1 MNTDSAK
8 IYRAGLDVGST
19 TAKTVVADDKGNIV
33 YSTYRRHNAD
43 IKGTVKEIF
52 SEIRERLGNIRIAM
66 TLSGS
71 AAMGLAERCSLAFIQ
86 EVVALNNFAKNI
98 SNDLH
103 TIIDIGGED
112 AKIIFL
118 EQDALPDMRMNG
130 NCAGGTG
137 AFIDQM
143 SVILGMSIQDMDA
156 AAQRSTH
163 LYPIAS
169 RCGVFSK
176 TDVQNLV
183 AKNVPKEDICAS
195 IFHAIAV
202 QVVSALSRGKDIKQ
216 KILLA
221 GGPLTFITS
230 LRNAFFEYLS
240 ISQDS
245 LVKVE
250 DNNLLVA
257 MGCLYNKNAEFFT
270 LNEIEEKI
278 TNEDNSKIITNDKN
292 LKQLFSS
299 VKEYGEWKKDKE
311 TLGNNDK
318 PIKDYNGKAY
328 LGIDSGSTTTKIV
341 LMDDEEHILFK
352 YYAKNNGNPI
362 NAVILGL
369 KQLKETLQQENAT
382 PVICGGCS
390 TGYGEDLIK
399 AAFSFNF
406 SIVETIA
413 HYKAA
418 KKILPAVDFIL
429 DIGGQDMKAMYIEDG
444 VLNRIELNEACSSGC
459 GTFIDTF
466 ATGLG
471 YKIEDFAYKAL
482 FAENPCDLGTRCT
495 VFMNSKVKQFL
506 REGRTVADISSGL
519 SYSVVRNCLYKVLKL
534 EGKSLGEQIVVQGG
548 TMRNDS
554 VVRALEILLERKVY
568 RSTST
573 ELMGAYGCALHAKS
587 FQQNKELVPLNL
599 DALIQADNYTT
610 KNTICKGCENNC
622 MVTTYKFTNNNIFHS
637 GNRCEKVFNSS
648 VQASVKG
655 DNIYHYKYKRLFG
668 STKEFEKEKYNTKF
682 KDESLE
688 FKDDEFRLKVGIPR
702 ALNMFEDYPFWKAMF
717 ETCGIEVVLS
727 DISQYS
733 TYEKSLNQVMSE
745 NICFPAKLTHSHID
759 NLIAKGIEHIFFPYI
774 VYEKQSEGHE
784 NNTYNCPIVSSYN
797 VIIKHLK
804 DKYKYVVID
813 NPVFSF
819 KDEKLLK
826 KSCKQYFQE
835 TFDIPTALF
844 EKALQTALEARK
856 QFEEDMYNK
865 NLEFYNKAK
874 ANNQL
879 IILLAGRPYHT
890 DDLIQHSIANI
901 ASHLGATVINEDI
914 ARNENYLEGLNSFIV
929 SQWSYINRIENAAFF
944 VANQDNQ
951 VHYAQMTSFGCGP
964 DAFLLDDVQDI
975 LHRYG
980 KSATFLKIDDIQNAG
995 SLKLRIRS
1003 LIESIKLSGNPAP
1016 KEKTAFI
1023 DTKDFSVEEKHRTIL
1038 APFFTD
1044 YISPFLPE
1052 LFKINGYNLEVLPK
1066 SDEIS
1071 AEEGLKYANNEV
1083 CYPATLIV
1091 GDVIKAL
1098 KSGKYDLNKVAFGI
1112 TQTGGQC
1119 RATNYYAII
1128 RKALVDAGFKDVPVM
1143 SVSFGGNTAKKQDG
1157 FKLNWKKTL
1166 PLTLSAILFGDS
1178 LSRLYCS
1185 TIVRCKKEDKTAV
1198 KNLHD
1203 DYIRKVK
1210 LLILKEDSK
1219 SIDNLLKIA
1228 VEDFNSY
1235 LPKDEIKRHKV
1246 GIVGEIYL
1254 KYHSFANHDVSNWL
1268 IEQGIEVIPP
1278 SLMTFFVQTFVNRKV
1293 NKQYNIEKQS
1303 VPQFVMDFFY
1313 RLVKKRIDNCNK
1325 VMAKFRYYHP
1335 LDNVFE
1341 LSSKVKGIL
1350 PLYTQF
1356 GEGWLLP
1363 AEIVNMVQSG
1373 INTVVS
1379 LQPFGCIANHII
1391 SKGVENKIKE
1401 MYPKLN
1407 YLALDFDNSVTDV
1420 NIKNRLLL
1428 MLESIE

>member
-1 MNTDSAK
+1 MKNK
-8 IYRAGLDVGST
+8 IFKAGLDVGST
-19 TAKTVVADDKGNIV
+19 TAKMVVADDTCNIV

-43 IKGTVKEIF
+43 IKGTVKNIF
-52 SEIRERLGNIRIAM
+52 SQIRQKLGNISTAI

-71 AAMGLAERCSLAFIQ
+71 AAMGLAERCALPFIQ

-98 SNDLH
+98 KNNLH

-118 EQDALPDMRMNG
+118 EKDALPDMRMNG

-143 SVILGMSIQDMDA
+143 SVILDMSIQDMDA
-156 AAQRSTH
+156 AAQKSTR

-183 AKNVPKEDICAS
+183 AKNVPVEDICAS

-202 QVVSALSRGKDIKQ
+202 QVVSALSRGREIKE

-221 GGPLTFITS
+221 GGPLTFIAS
-230 LRNAFFEYLS
+230 LRNAFLDYLN
-240 ISQDS
+240 ITKDA
-245 LVKVE
+245 LIELE

-257 MGCLYNKNAEFFT
+257 RGCLYNKDAQVLSLE
-270 LNEIEEKI
+270 EIEQ
-278 TNEDNSKIITNDKN
+278 KIISDDNIPIASDEN
-292 LKQLFSS
+292 SLKKLFDTQQ
-299 VKEYGEWKKDKE
+299 EYESWKQDKE

-318 PIKDYNGKAY
+318 SITNYNGKAY

-341 LMDDEEHILFK
+341 LCDEQEHILFK

-362 NAVILGL
+362 NAVIKGL
-369 KQLKETLQQENAT
+369 KELKETIDKEHAS
-382 PVICGGCS
+382 PIICGGCS

-399 AAFSFNF
+399 AAFSFST

-413 HYKAA
+413 HYMAA
-418 KKILPAVDFIL
+418 KKILPTVDFIL

-466 ATGLG
+466 AISLG
-471 YKIEDFAYKAL
+471 YKIEDFAHMAL
-482 FAENPCDLGTRCT
+482 FADNPCDLGTRCT

-506 REGRTVADISSGL
+506 REGRSVADISSGL

-534 EGKSLGEQIVVQGG
+534 EGKSLGEHIVVQGG
-548 TMRNDS
+548 TMKNDS
-554 VVRALEILLERKVY
+554 VVRALEIMLDRKVY
-568 RSTST
+568 RSTSP
-573 ELMGAYGCALHAKS
+573 ELMGAYGCALHAK
-587 FQQNKELVPLNL
+587 QYCANKELTPLVLDNL
-599 DALIQADNYTT
+599 INADNYTT
-610 KNTICKGCENNC
+610 KNTICKGCQNNC
-622 MVTTYKFTNNNIFHS
+622 MVTTYKFSNNNIFYS
-637 GNRCEKVFNSS
+637 GNRCEKIFNSS
-648 VQASVKG
+648 AKATIKG
-655 DNIYHYKYKRLFG
+655 DNIYSYKYKRLFG
-668 STKEFEKEKYNTKF
+668 STKEFEKDKYPTTATFTRKI
-682 KDESLE
+682 
-688 FKDDEFRLKVGIPR
+688 GIPR
-702 ALNMFEDYPFWKAMF
+702 ALNMFEDYPFWKTLF
-717 ETCGIEVVLS
+717 ENLRIEPVLS
-727 DISQYS
+727 DISEFHS
-733 TYEKSLNQVMSE
+733 YEKSLNQVMSE

-759 NLIAKGIEHIFFPYI
+759 NLINKGIKHIFFPYI
-774 VYEKQSEGHE
+774 VYEKESQGKE

-797 VIIKHLK
+797 VVIKHLK
-804 DKYKYVVID
+804 ENNKDIVID
-813 NPVFSF
+813 NPVFTF
-819 KDEKLLK
+819 KDEALLK
-826 KSCKQYFQE
+826 KNCKEYFTK
-835 TFDIPTALF
+835 TFGVSASDFDKAF
-844 EKALQTALEARK
+844 QKALTARQK
-856 QFEEDMYNK
+856 FEEDMYQK

-874 ANNQL
+874 QDHRI

-890 DDLIQHSIANI
+890 DDLIQQSISTI
-901 ASHLGATVINEDI
+901 ASHLGATIINEDI
-914 ARNENYLEGLNSFIV
+914 ARNENFLKEGNSFIV

-944 VANQDNQ
+944 VAKQDNG

-975 LHRYG
+975 LKRHH
-980 KSATFLKIDDIQNAG
+980 KSATFLKMDDIQNAG

-1003 LIESIKLSGNPAP
+1003 LIESIKINDNPTKKP
-1016 KEKTAFI
+1016 NIPFI
-1023 DTKDFSVEEKHRTIL
+1023 DTKDFSKTEKHKKIL

-1052 LFKINGYNLEVLPK
+1052 LFKINGYDLEVLPK
-1066 SDEIS
+1066 SDKIS

-1098 KSGKYDLNKVAFGI
+1098 KSDKYDLNNVAFGI

-1128 RKALVDAGFKDVPVM
+1128 RKALVDAGFKDVPVL
-1143 SVSFGGNTAKKQDG
+1143 SVSFGANTAKKQDG

-1166 PLTLSAILFGDS
+1166 PLTLSVILFGDS

-1185 TIVRCKKEDKTAV
+1185 TIVRCKKEDVQKI

-1203 DYIRKVK
+1203 EYIAKVK
-1210 LLILKEDSK
+1210 NLILEENAK
-1219 SIDNLLKIA
+1219 SIDDLLKSA

-1235 LPKDEIKRHKV
+1235 LPDETIYRPKV

-1254 KYHSFANHDVSNWL
+1254 KYHSFANHDVQNWL
-1268 IEQGIEVIPP
+1268 IEQGVEVIPP
-1278 SLMTFFVQTFVNRKV
+1278 SLMTFFVQTFVNGKV
-1293 NKQYNIEKQS
+1293 NRNNNIEKAS
-1303 VPQFVMDFFY
+1303 IPPFVMTFLY
-1313 RLVKKRIDNCNK
+1313 KLVKKRIDKCNS
-1325 VMAKFRYYHP
+1325 VMANFKYYHP

-1341 LSSKVKGIL
+1341 LADKVNGIL

-1363 AEIVNMVQSG
+1363 AEIVNMVENG

-1391 SKGVENKIKE
+1391 SKGVENKIKK

-1407 YLALDFDNSVTDV
+1407 YLALDFDNSVTPV

-1428 MLESIE
+1428 MLESIEQ

>member
-1 MNTDSAK
+1 MNTDYTNVY
-8 IYRAGLDVGST
+8 IAGLDVGST
-19 TAKTVVADDKGNIV
+19 TAKIVVADDCGNTV

-43 IKGTVKEIF
+43 IKGTVKTIF
-52 SEIRERLGNIRIAM
+52 SEIRKQLGNINLKL

-71 AAMGLAERCSLAFIQ
+71 AAMGLSERCSLSFIQ
-86 EVVALNNFAKNI
+86 EVAALNNFAKNI
-98 SNDLH
+98 QDDLH

-118 EQDALPDMRMNG
+118 EKDALPDMRMNG

-143 SVILGMSIQDMDA
+143 SAILNMSIQEMDYMS
-156 AAQRSTH
+156 QKSTH

-183 AKNVPKEDICAS
+183 ARNVPVADICAS

-202 QVVSALSRGKDIKQ
+202 QVVSALSRGKEIKE

-221 GGPLTFITS
+221 GGPLSFISS
-230 LRNAFFEYLS
+230 LRKAFLEYLN
-240 ISQDS
+240 ISEDALIQS
-245 LVKVE
+245 E

-257 MGCLYNKNAEFFT
+257 RGCLYSKNAEV
-270 LNEIEEKI
+270 LCLDEIEKRI
-278 TNEDNSKIITNDKN
+278 SEDNNTVIEDNGKN
-292 LKQLFSS
+292 LQRLFSTQT
-299 VKEYGEWKKDKE
+299 EYEEWKTKKQR
-311 TLGNNDK
+311 LGSNDGVLTG
-318 PIKDYNGKAY
+318 YNGKAY

-341 LMDDEEHILFK
+341 LIDEQEHILFK
-352 YYAKNNGNPI
+352 YYNKNNGNPI
-362 NAVILGL
+362 NAVIKGL
-369 KQLKETLQQENAT
+369 QQLKETLSKENAN

-399 AAFSFNF
+399 AAFSFDS

-418 KKILPAVDFIL
+418 KKILPSVDFIL

-471 YKIEDFAYKAL
+471 YKIEDFAHLAL
-482 FAENPCDLGTRCT
+482 FAEHPCDLGTRCT

-506 REGRTVADISSGL
+506 REGRLVGDISSGL

-534 EGKSLGEQIVVQGG
+534 EGKSLGENIVVQGG

-554 VVRALEILLERKVY
+554 VVRALEIMLDREVY
-568 RSTST
+568 RSDCP
-573 ELMGAYGCALHAKS
+573 ELMGAYGCALQALS
-587 FQQNKELVPLNL
+587 YQNNKESKQL
-599 DALIQADNYTT
+599 DLDEMIKADNYTA
-610 KNTICKGCENNC
+610 KNTICKGCQNNC
-622 MVTTYKFTNNNIFHS
+622 TVTSYKFANNNIFHS
-637 GNRCEKVFNSS
+637 GNRCEKIFNSS
-648 VQASVKG
+648 AKASVKG

-668 STKEFEKEKYNTKF
+668 STKEFEKQKYDPSYGK
-682 KDESLE
+682 KE
-688 FKDDEFRLKVGIPR
+688 FISQIGIPR

-717 ETCGIEVVLS
+717 ENLNIKPVLS
-727 DISQYS
+727 DISEYAS
-733 TYEKSLNQVMSE
+733 YEKSLNQVMSE

-759 NLIAKGIEHIFFPYI
+759 NLISKGIKHIFFPYI
-774 VYEKQSEGHE
+774 VYEKNASGQE

-804 DKYKYVVID
+804 EKHKDIIID

-826 KSCKQYFQE
+826 KNCKEYFTRTFNISAQE
-835 TFDIPTALF
+835 F
-844 EKALQTALEARK
+844 EKAFSCAVKARK
-856 QFEEDMYNK
+856 DFEEDIYNK
-865 NLEFYNKAK
+865 NIEFFNKAK
-874 ANNQL
+874 ANHQL

-890 DDLIQHSIANI
+890 DDLIQHSLANI

-914 ARNENYLEGLNSFIV
+914 ARKENYLKGSNSFIV

-944 VANQDNQ
+944 VANQSED

-975 LHRYG
+975 LKRHH
-980 KSATFLKIDDIQNAG
+980 KSATFLKIDDIQNTG

-1003 LIESIKLSGNPAP
+1003 LIESIKLNNNTTKQENIP
-1016 KEKTAFI
+1016 FI
-1023 DTKDFSVEEKHRTIL
+1023 DTKDFSAEEKHRTIL

-1052 LFKINGYNLEVLPK
+1052 LFKINGYDLEVLPK
-1066 SDEIS
+1066 SNEIS

-1098 KSGKYDLNKVAFGI
+1098 KSGKYDLSKVAVGI
-1112 TQTGGQC
+1112 PQTGGQC

-1128 RKALVDAGFKDVPVM
+1128 RKALVDAGFKEVPVM
-1143 SVSFGGNTAKKQDG
+1143 SVSFGENTAKKQDG
-1157 FKLNWKKTL
+1157 FRLNWKKTL
-1166 PLTLSAILFGDS
+1166 PLTLSTILFGDS

-1185 TIVRCKKEDKTAV
+1185 TIVRCKKEDKLKV
-1198 KNLHD
+1198 KDLHD
-1203 DYIRKVK
+1203 TYITRVK
-1210 LLILKEDSK
+1210 ALILKEDRR
-1219 SIDNLLKIA
+1219 SIDRLLEDA
-1228 VEDFNSY
+1228 VSKFNAF
-1235 LPKDEIKRHKV
+1235 LPAREQKRPKV

-1268 IEQGIEVIPP
+1268 MEQGIEIIPP

-1303 VPQFVMDFFY
+1303 IPSFVMDFLY
-1313 RLVKKRIDNCNK
+1313 KLVKKRIDNCNK
-1325 VMAKFRYYHP
+1325 VMKQFRYYHP
-1335 LDNVFE
+1335 LENVFE
-1341 LSSKVKGIL
+1341 LASKVEGIL

-1363 AEIVNMVQSG
+1363 AEIVNMVQNG

-1407 YLALDFDNSVTDV
+1407 YLALDFDNSVTPV

-1428 MLESIE
+1428 MLESIEE

>member
-1 MNTDSAK
+1 MNTGNTD
-8 IYRAGLDVGST
+8 IYLAGLDIGST
-19 TAKTVVADDKGNIV
+19 TAKSVVADPQGNIV
-33 YSTYRRHNAD
+33 YSVYMRHNAD
-43 IKGTVKEIF
+43 IKGTVKDIF
-52 SEIRERLGNIRIAM
+52 TQIRNKLGNISLKM

-71 AAMGLAERCSLAFIQ
+71 AAMGLAERCSLPFIQ
-86 EVVALNNFAKNI
+86 EVVALNNFASNI
-98 SNDLH
+98 QDNLH

-118 EQDALPDMRMNG
+118 EKDALPDMRMNG

-143 SVILGMSIQDMDA
+143 AAILNMTIAEMDEK
-156 AAQRSTH
+156 AAQSTC

-183 AKNVPKEDICAS
+183 AKNVPVEDIAAS

-202 QVVSALSRGKDIKQ
+202 QVVSALSRGKDIKH

-221 GGPLTFITS
+221 GGPLTFIGS
-230 LRNAFFEYLS
+230 LKKAFLEYLD
-240 ISQDS
+240 IDAAS
-245 LVKVE
+245 LVQVK

-257 MGCLYNKNAEFFT
+257 MGCMYNKKAEILT
-270 LNEIEEKI
+270 ADEIERRIMADDTSLTVK
-278 TNEDNSKIITNDKN
+278 NDKN
-292 LKQLFSS
+292 LQQLFSCEEEYQAW
-299 VKEYGEWKKDKE
+299 KEEKIK
-311 TLGNNDK
+311 LGGNEGVLK
-318 PIKDYNGKAY
+318 GYNKKAY

-341 LMDDEEHILFK
+341 LCGEDEKILFK
-352 YYAKNNGNPI
+352 YYGQNNGNPI
-362 NAVILGL
+362 NAVIKGL
-369 KQLKETLQQENAT
+369 KQLRSEIEKQGAA
-382 PVICGGCS
+382 PMICAGCS

-399 AAFSFNF
+399 AAFSFNT
-406 SIVETIA
+406 SVVETIA

-418 KKILPAVDFIL
+418 KKTLPSVDFIL

-471 YKIEDFAYKAL
+471 RKIEDFAHEAL
-482 FAENPCDLGTRCT
+482 FASSPCDLGTRCT

-506 REGRTVADISSGL
+506 REGRSVADISAGL

-534 EGKSLGEQIVVQGG
+534 EGRTLGENIVVQGG
-548 TMRNDS
+548 TMKNDS
-554 VVRALEILLERKVY
+554 VVRALEILLGTKVY
-568 RSTST
+568 RSVSP
-573 ELMGAYGCALHAKS
+573 ELMGAYGCALHAK
-587 FQQNKELVPLNL
+587 QYNYNKEIVPLEL
-599 DALIQADNYTT
+599 DNLIQADDYTS
-610 KNTICKGCENNC
+610 KNTVCKGCQNNC
-622 MVTTYKFTNNNIFHS
+622 TVTTYKFKNNNIFHS

-648 VQASVKG
+648 AQAVVKG

-668 STKEFEKEKYNTKF
+668 SDKQYEKEKYDTGVKDRKF
-682 KDESLE
+682 AYQI
-688 FKDDEFRLKVGIPR
+688 GIPR
-702 ALNMFEDYPFWKAMF
+702 ALNMFEDYPFWKSLF
-717 ETCGIEVVLS
+717 ENCGIEPVLS
-727 DISQYS
+727 DVSRYN

-745 NICFPAKLTHSHID
+745 NICFPAKLTHSHVD
-759 NLIAKGIEHIFFPYI
+759 NLVQKGFKHIFFPYI
-774 VYEKQSEGHE
+774 VYEKSSQGKE

-804 DKYKYVVID
+804 AKYKDITID
-813 NPVFSF
+813 NPVFTF

-826 KSCKQYFQE
+826 KNCFEYFAK
-835 TFDIPTALF
+835 TFNVNKKVFDKAFASALNTRAEF
-844 EKALQTALEARK
+844 EKDLYL
-856 QFEEDMYNK
+856 K
-865 NLEFYNKAK
+865 NVEFYNRAK
-874 ANNQL
+874 KNNQL

-914 ARNENYLEGLNSFIV
+914 ARNENYLNGGNSFIV

-944 VANQDNQ
+944 VAKQGND

-975 LHRYG
+975 LKRHH

-1003 LIESIKLSGNPAP
+1003 LIESIKINGNPAQKQSIP
-1016 KEKTAFI
+1016 FT
-1023 DTKDFSVEEKHRTIL
+1023 DTKDFSVQEKHRTIL
-1038 APFFTD
+1038 APFFTE

-1052 LFKINGYNLEVLPK
+1052 LFKINGYELEVLPK

-1143 SVSFGGNTAKKQDG
+1143 SVSFGADTAKKQDG
-1157 FKLNWKKTL
+1157 FKLNWRKTL
-1166 PLTLSAILFGDS
+1166 PLALSVILFGDA

-1185 TIVRCKKEDKTAV
+1185 TVVRCNSEDKDRV
-1198 KNLHD
+1198 KDLHD
-1203 DYIRKVK
+1203 GYIQKVK
-1210 LLILKEDSK
+1210 QLILKQDGK
-1219 SIDNLLKIA
+1219 SIDKLLKAA
-1228 VEDFNSY
+1228 VEDFNSF
-1235 LPKDEIKRHKV
+1235 LPEENMPRQKV

-1278 SLMTFFVQTFVNRKV
+1278 SLITFFVQTFVNGKV
-1293 NKQYNIEKQS
+1293 NREFNVEKRS

-1313 RLVKKRIDNCNK
+1313 KLVKKRIDKCNE
-1325 VMAKFRYYHP
+1325 ALHKFRYYHP
-1335 LDNVFE
+1335 IDDIFSLAD
-1341 LSSKVKGIL
+1341 KVKGIL

-1373 INTVVS
+1373 VNTVVS

-1391 SKGVENKIKE
+1391 SKGVENKIKQ

-1428 MLESIE
+1428 MLESIES

>member
-1 MNTDSAK
+1 MNYNNNQ
-8 IYRAGLDVGST
+8 IYRAGLDIGST
-19 TAKTVVADDKGNIV
+19 TAKTVVMDSAGNIV

-52 SEIRERLGNIRIAM
+52 KEIREKTGNISVAI

-71 AAMGLAERCSLAFIQ
+71 AAMGLAERCSLYFIQ

-98 SNDLH
+98 SKDLH

-118 EQDALPDMRMNG
+118 EADALPDMRMNG

-143 SVILGMSIQDMDA
+143 GVILGMSIQEMDA
-156 AAQRSTH
+156 AAQKSTH

-176 TDVQNLV
+176 TDVQNLA

-202 QVVSALSRGKDIKQ
+202 QVVSALSRGKEIKE

-230 LRNAFFEYLS
+230 LRNAFFEYLN
-240 ISQDS
+240 ITEDS
-245 LVKVE
+245 LIKVK

-257 MGCLYNKNAEFFT
+257 MGCLYNKNAEVLT
-270 LNEIEEKI
+270 LDEIEQKI
-278 TNEDNSKIITNDKN
+278 INEDNSKVITNEKN
-292 LKQLFSS
+292 LQQLFSS
-299 VKEYGEWKKDKE
+299 IEEYQAWKQDKE
-311 TLGNNDK
+311 TLGNNNN
-318 PIKDYNGKAY
+318 PIKDYSGKAY

-341 LMDDEEHILFK
+341 LTDDEEHILFK

-369 KQLKETLQQENAT
+369 KQLKETLQKENAK

-399 AAFSFNF
+399 AAFSFDS

-418 KKILPAVDFIL
+418 KKILPSVDFIL
-429 DIGGQDMKAMYIEDG
+429 DIGGQDMKAMYIEGG

-534 EGKSLGEQIVVQGG
+534 EGKSLGEHIVVQGG

-568 RSTST
+568 RSDSP
-573 ELMGAYGCALHAKS
+573 ELMGAYGCALHAKA
-587 FQQNKELVPLNL
+587 FQENKETVPLDL
-599 DALIQADNYTT
+599 DALIQADNYTA

-637 GNRCEKVFNSS
+637 GNRCEKIFNSS

-668 STKEFEKEKYNTKF
+668 STKEFEKEKYNPSYGKRTY
-682 KDESLE
+682 SHQI
-688 FKDDEFRLKVGIPR
+688 GIPK

-717 ETCGIEVVLS
+717 EACGIEPVLS
-727 DISQYS
+727 DISQYN

-759 NLIAKGIEHIFFPYI
+759 NLIAKGIKHIFFPYI
-774 VYEKQSEGHE
+774 VYEKQAGGHE

-804 DKYKYVVID
+804 EKHKDITID
-813 NPVFSF
+813 NPVFTF

-826 KSCKQYFQE
+826 KNCKEYFKN
-835 TFDIPTALF
+835 TFNIPSALF
-844 EKALQTALEARK
+844 EKAFLSALEARK
-856 QFEEDMYNK
+856 QFEDDMYNK

-914 ARNENYLEGLNSFIV
+914 ARNENYLKGLNSFIV

-944 VANQDNQ
+944 VANQNNQ

-975 LHRYG
+975 LHRHG

-1003 LIESIKLSGNPAP
+1003 LIESIKLNNNPTH
-1016 KEKTAFI
+1016 KENTAFI
-1023 DTKDFSVEEKHRTIL
+1023 DTKDFSIEEKHRTIL

-1098 KSGKYDLNKVAFGI
+1098 KSGKYDLSKVAFGI

-1143 SVSFGGNTAKKQDG
+1143 SVSFGSNTAKKQDG

-1166 PLTLSAILFGDS
+1166 PIALSTILFGDS

-1185 TIVRCKKEDKTAV
+1185 TIVRCEEKDRKAV
-1198 KNLHD
+1198 KELHD
-1203 DYIRKVK
+1203 DYIRKAK

-1228 VEDFNSY
+1228 VADFNSY
-1235 LPKDEIKRHKV
+1235 LPDEEIKRPKV

-1278 SLMTFFVQTFVNRKV
+1278 SLMTFFVQTFVNGKV
-1293 NKQYNIEKQS
+1293 KREYNVEKQS

-1325 VMAKFRYYHP
+1325 AMEKFRYYHP

-1341 LSSKVKGIL
+1341 LATKVKGIL

-1363 AEIVNMVQSG
+1363 AEIVNMVQHG

-1428 MLESIE
+1428 MLESIEN

>member
-1 MNTDSAK
+1 MNNTS
-8 IYRAGLDVGST
+8 IVYRSGLDIGST
-19 TAKTVVADDKGNIV
+19 TAKMVVVDEQNKIV

-43 IKGTVKEIF
+43 INGTIKDIFTEIKQQLG
-52 SEIRERLGNIRIAM
+52 SCNLRL

-86 EVVALNNFAKNI
+86 EVVALNNFAKNVD
-98 SNDLH
+98 NNLH

-118 EQDALPDMRMNG
+118 EKDALPDMRMNG

-143 SVILGMSIQDMDA
+143 SIILNLPITEMDKMA
-156 AAQRSTH
+156 KTSTH

-183 AKNVPKEDICAS
+183 AKNVPVEDICRS

-202 QVVSALSRGKDIKQ
+202 QVVSSLSRGKQIKE

-221 GGPLTFITS
+221 GGPLTFISS
-230 LRNAFFEYLS
+230 LRESFLDYLH
-240 ISQDS
+240 ISPDA
-245 LVKVE
+245 LIEVE

-257 MGCLYNKNAEFFT
+257 RGCLYNDKAEV
-270 LNEIEEKI
+270 LNIDEIENRI
-278 TNEDNSKIITNDKN
+278 INQDNSVIDTNSQALEPLFGTKEEYKEWREDK
-292 LKQLFSS
+292 QR
-299 VKEYGEWKKDKE
+299 
-311 TLGNNDK
+311 LGNNDGDLTNYK
-318 PIKDYNGKAY
+318 GKAY
-328 LGIDSGSTTTKIV
+328 LGIDSGSTTTKI
-341 LMDDEEHILFK
+341 ILINDSKQIIFK
-352 YYAKNNGNPI
+352 YYSKNNGAPI
-362 NAVILGL
+362 LAVIKGL
-369 KQLKETLQQENAT
+369 KELYNAIKEAGAQ
-382 PVICGGCS
+382 PIICGGCS

-399 AAFSFNF
+399 AAFSLQT

-418 KKILPAVDFIL
+418 KKILPSVDFIL

-466 ATGLG
+466 ATSLG
-471 YKIEDFAYKAL
+471 YNVSDFAQKAI
-482 FAENPCDLGTRCT
+482 ESKHPCDLGTRCT

-506 REGRTVADISSGL
+506 REGRSIEDISAGL

-534 EGKSLGEQIVVQGG
+534 EGKGLGTNIVVQGG
-548 TMRNDS
+548 TMKNDS
-554 VVRALEILLERKVY
+554 VVRALEIMLKEKVY
-568 RSTST
+568 RSTAP
-573 ELMGAYGCALHAKS
+573 EMMGAYGCALHS
-587 FQQNKELVPLNL
+587 KECLAREQENSLSL
-599 DALIQADNYTT
+599 EDLIKADNYTT

-622 MVTTYKFTNNNIFHS
+622 MVTTYKFANQNTFYS
-637 GNRCEKVFNSS
+637 GNRCERIFHSS
-648 VQASVKG
+648 AKSQTVG
-655 DNIYHYKYKRLFG
+655 YNIYTYKYERLFG
-668 STKEFEKEKYNTKF
+668 KENKLANHS
-682 KDESLE
+682 DE
-688 FKDDEFRLKVGIPR
+688 RPYTNQIGIPR
-702 ALNMFEDYPFWKAMF
+702 ALNMFEDYPFWQSLF
-717 ETCGIEVVLS
+717 ENLGIKVVLS

-733 TYEKSLNQVMSE
+733 TYEQSLNQVMSE

-759 NLIAKGIEHIFFPYI
+759 NLIQKGVKHIFFPYI
-774 VYEKQSEGHE
+774 VYEERTSNKE

-797 VIIKHLK
+797 IVIKHLK
-804 DKYKYVVID
+804 EHNKDIIID

-819 KDEKLLK
+819 KDEKLLETNCREYI
-826 KSCKQYFQE
+826 CK
-835 TFDIPTALF
+835 TFNISTKDFKTAF
-844 EKALQTALEARK
+844 KKALLARK
-856 QFEEDMYNK
+856 EFEEDMYQK
-865 NLEFYNKAK
+865 NVEYYHKALDEK
-874 ANNQL
+874 QI

-890 DDLIQHSIANI
+890 DDLIQHSIAQI
-901 ASHLGATVINEDI
+901 ACSLGVTVINEDI
-914 ARNENYLEGLNSFIV
+914 ARNKDYFGTDNSFIV
-929 SQWSYINRIENAAFF
+929 SQWSYINRIENAAYF
-944 VANQDNQ
+944 VANNKN

-964 DAFLLDDVQDI
+964 DAFLLDDIQDI
-975 LHRYG
+975 LKRYH

-1003 LIESIKLSGNPAP
+1003 LIESIKINNTIVNKADIP
-1016 KEKTAFI
+1016 FV
-1023 DTKDFSVEEKHRTIL
+1023 DTKDFSKQEKHRTIL

-1052 LFKINGYNLEVLPK
+1052 LFKINGYDLIVLPK
-1066 SDEIS
+1066 SDYSS

-1091 GDVIKAL
+1091 GDIIKAL
-1098 KSGKYDLNKVAFGI
+1098 KSGDYDLSQVAVGI

-1119 RATNYYAII
+1119 RATNYYSII
-1128 RKALVDAGFKDVPVM
+1128 RKALVDAGFKDVPVL
-1143 SVSFGGNTAKKQDG
+1143 SVSFGGNTAKKQEG
-1157 FKLNWKKTL
+1157 FQLNWKKTL
-1166 PLTLSAILFGDS
+1166 PLTLSTILFGDS
-1178 LSRLYCS
+1178 LSHLYCS
-1185 TIVRCKKEDKTAV
+1185 TIVRCKEEDKKKV
-1198 KNLHD
+1198 KTLHD

-1219 SIDNLLKIA
+1219 SIDNLLKVA

-1235 LPKDEIKRHKV
+1235 LPKENIEKHKV

-1268 IEQGIEVIPP
+1268 MEQGIEVIPP

-1293 NKQYNIEKQS
+1293 NRENNIEKQS
-1303 VPQFVMDFFY
+1303 IPQFVMDFFY
-1313 RLVKKRIDNCNK
+1313 KMVKKRIDACNK
-1325 VMAKFRYYHP
+1325 VMSSFRYYHP
-1335 LDNVFE
+1335 LDNVFD
-1341 LSSKVKGIL
+1341 LSTKVKDII

-1363 AEIVNMVQSG
+1363 AEIVNMVQHG

-1401 MYPKLN
+1401 MYPRLN
-1407 YLALDFDNSVTDV
+1407 YLALDFDNSVTPV

-1428 MLESIE
+1428 MLESME